1 MEQFNT
7 NFTFFI
13 LFNFFSGD
21 LWKNS
26 IIETNKILE
35 LIFLINNHECN
46 SPNIQIQKLNEIG
59 VTVNLEL
66 FCSTCNKKIDWS
78 GSSKIGKTKVL
89 QVNKSVSLAGQF
101 SSISY
106 NEYLRLFA
114 YARIKPLSEP
124 TYFWRIMGT

>member
-1 MEQFNT
+1 MNV
-7 NFTFFI
+7 I
-13 LFNFFSGD
+13 LQ
-21 LWKNS
+21 
-26 IIETNKILE
+26 
-35 LIFLINNHECN
+35 
-46 SPNIQIQKLNEIG
+46 IQIQKLNEIG

-101 SSISY
+101 SNISY

-114 YARIKPLSEP
+114 YARIKLLSEP

>member
-1 MEQFNT
+1 
-7 NFTFFI
+7 
-13 LFNFFSGD
+13 
-21 LWKNS
+21 
-26 IIETNKILE
+26 
-35 LIFLINNHECN
+35 LINNHECD

-106 NEYLRLFA
+106 NEYFRFFA
-114 YARIKPLSEP
+114 FSGIKPLSEP
-124 TYFWRIMGT
+124 KFHDNNSIVWKNASNICEKALKSNKNLYITKTLVSYA